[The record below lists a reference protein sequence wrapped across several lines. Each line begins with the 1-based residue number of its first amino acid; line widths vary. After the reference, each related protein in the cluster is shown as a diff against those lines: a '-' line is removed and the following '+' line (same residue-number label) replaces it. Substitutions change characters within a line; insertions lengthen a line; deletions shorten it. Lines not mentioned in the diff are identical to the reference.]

1 MTHRHERAI
10 DSLSLTPWIPGSIRS
25 CALQFP
31 ETLNRSALK
40 DCPSREANM
49 QVRSQRRTLRK
60 ITHFRQLRQPK
71 PQRLCSP
78 VNELS
83 LGTVSDPIPLGSCD
97 AARRVQLVDQSRIFQ
112 AKPRLRSQFAGRI
125 LLVLV
130 SHTVVKRVIQCISV
144 DCSFLSIGVQGR
156 SLEAQLV
163 LLATELRD
171 ISTPERTPSA
181 P

>member
-1 MTHRHERAI
+1 
-10 DSLSLTPWIPGSIRS
+10 
-25 CALQFP
+25 
-31 ETLNRSALK
+31 
-40 DCPSREANM
+40 M